1 MMEIMVDDICK
12 IIRGKTILDHVSL
25 NMTGGMIYGF
35 VGTNGSGKTML
46 FRAVAG
52 LMRVDSGRIVCNGQV
67 LHRDIEIL
75 PDLGISLE
83 NAGLYPELSGMDN
96 LKLLAGINHKIN
108 DEQIRNAILRVG
120 LEPDNKKSFRKYS
133 LGMKQRLVI
142 AQAIMEEP
150 KILILDEPTNA
161 LDSGGVDLVREIVM
175 QEKEAGTLVMIAS
188 HNKEDIRLL
197 ADEIYYMSEG
207 KISRGDAE

>member
-1 MMEIMVDDICK
+1 
-12 IIRGKTILDHVSL
+12 
-25 NMTGGMIYGF
+25 
-35 VGTNGSGKTML
+35 
-46 FRAVAG
+46 
-52 LMRVDSGRIVCNGQV
+52 
-67 LHRDIEIL
+67 
-75 PDLGISLE
+75 
-83 NAGLYPELSGMDN
+83 
-96 LKLLAGINHKIN
+96 
-108 DEQIRNAILRVG
+108 
-120 LEPDNKKSFRKYS
+120 
-133 LGMKQRLVI
+133 
-142 AQAIMEEP
+142 MEEP